1 MKTTTFIQNQLT
13 NINTLFQ
20 DIVGGFSDQEWIARP
35 AAGHNLVGYTAWHI
49 PRIQD
54 SFVQL
59 WMRGIPELAHGA
71 QWQQWQPLKRLGV
84 GAGITLEQ
92 ADEIAHTV
100 QRADVLT
107 YAAAVHQEITGWL
120 NTIDDHDL
128 DQIPDAAQH
137 LAAYPEYQTP
147 GFHKD
152 TDGLLNKP
160 IWNIFMR
167 PCIGHVH
174 RHLGE
179 LEVVKSVLRN
189 QRP

>member
-13 NINTLFQ
+13 NINALFK
-20 DIVGGFSDQEWIARP
+20 DIVGDISDQEWVARP
-35 AAGHNLVGYTAWHI
+35 APGHNLPGYTAWHI

-54 SFVQL
+54 SFVQT
-59 WMRGIPELAHGA
+59 WMRGIPELAHGE
-71 QWQQWQPLKRLGV
+71 QWKHWQHLKRSGV
-84 GAGITLEQ
+84 GVGITLEL

-100 QRADVLT
+100 RRADVLT
-107 YAAAVHQEITGWL
+107 YADAVHQEITGWL
-120 NTIDDHDL
+120 KELDENDL
-128 DQIPDAAQH
+128 DQIPDSVRY
-137 LAAYPEYQTP
+137 LAGYPEYQTP

-179 LEVVKSVLRN
+179 LEVVKSVLRT
-189 QRP
+189 RLP